1 MGRGAWWGTF
11 HGVAELDTAEGLT
24 HTHTHTRSMQGLN
37 GIPIMPAL
45 HTQGT
50 SPPAEFSCWIFNE
63 ASLALA
69 LYIFSLFWVVQAV
82 TEHLD

>member
-1 MGRGAWWGTF
+1 MGYIPWGRK
-11 HGVAELDTAEGLT
+11 ELDTAEGLT
-24 HTHTHTRSMQGLN
+24 HTHTHTHSMQGLN

-45 HTQGT
+45 HTQVT
-50 SPPAEFSCWIFNE
+50 SPPAEFSCWILNE

-69 LYIFSLFWVVQAV
+69 LYIFSLFWVIQAV

>member
-1 MGRGAWWGTF
+1 
-11 HGVAELDTAEGLT
+11 
-24 HTHTHTRSMQGLN
+24 MQGLN